1 MVIAQLPSALKS
13 VQDTGVL
20 SSLDQLRIGP
30 IDVGARIGEVSNT
43 AAAWVATRATALLG
57 GAASTILDLI
67 IALFAVYYLLGSGG
81 ATWRAV
87 RPYIPFTDAHAD
99 ELLAQFQSAT
109 RSTLLGSVLIAI
121 MQGALIGFS
130 FWLTGLS
137 SAPFW
142 GVVATLASLI
152 PLVGTTLVWGPGVLA
167 LVMQGRYGVA
177 IALLAFCGIVVSSI
191 DNFVRPIV
199 SQRISSVHP
208 MITLIGAFA
217 GLRFFGLLGLVLGP
231 LSISYFFVLLR
242 MYREEYSPLVLDA
255 TGNDT
260 RI

>member
-1 MVIAQLPSALKS
+1 
-13 VQDTGVL
+13 
-20 SSLDQLRIGP
+20 
-30 IDVGARIGEVSNT
+30 
-43 AAAWVATRATALLG
+43 
-57 GAASTILDLI
+57 
-67 IALFAVYYLLGSGG
+67 
-81 ATWRAV
+81 V
-87 RPYIPFTDAHAD
+87 RPYIPFSDEHAD

-121 MQGALIGFS
+121 MQGTCVGVS
-130 FWLTGLS
+130 FWLAGLQ

-142 GVVATLASLI
+142 GVVATIASLI
-152 PLVGTTLVWGPGVLA
+152 PLFGSALVWVPGVLA

-177 IALLAFCGIVVSSI
+177 IALLAFSGVVVSSI

-217 GLRFFGLLGLVLGP
+217 GLRVFGLLGLVLGP

-242 MYREEYSPLVLDA
+242 MYRDEYSPLALDA
-255 TGNDT
+255 PGSDPRLT
-260 RI
+260 RVEFSSGVSSKIQSG